1 MAREFRIPYGCA
13 YLAFCLPDIHPVEW
27 IAPRDKPA
35 APDPVQLA
43 RQALENPVGD
53 VRLADFAH
61 ARSAAIAIPDKTRPI
76 PYAALYSLLDVLED
90 MGMTTITLL
99 VAAGAHAPMT
109 PDEFDSILPGDILA
123 QYPVISHDC
132 DARDLVYRGETS
144 RGTPVWVNDDWISA
158 NLRIVIG
165 NIEPH
170 QFMGFSGGVKGAA
183 IGLAGRATI
192 NRNHTM
198 MSDPRAALGR
208 YDDNPARQDVEE
220 IGRLIGVHFALNT
233 ILNREKQIV
242 HVLAG
247 EPVAVMQAG
256 IPLVRDLVEIPVS
269 APCDLVITSP
279 GGHPKDINLY
289 QAQKALAHAA
299 RITKPGGT
307 VILVAACA
315 EGSGSQRYESW
326 LAGMT
331 TQEEVLERFAREEFR
346 LGPHKAFLI
355 ARDALRVRVL
365 VVSEMPAEQ
374 VRRLLLTPAANLDD
388 ALKHALADLPPGA
401 RIGILP
407 AANATV
413 PVLCRIN

>member
-1 MAREFRIPYGCA
+1 
-13 YLAFCLPDIHPVEW
+13 
-27 IAPRDKPA
+27 
-35 APDPVQLA
+35 
-43 RQALENPVGD
+43 
-53 VRLADFAH
+53 
-61 ARSAAIAIPDKTRPI
+61 
-76 PYAALYSLLDVLED
+76 
-90 MGMTTITLL
+90 
-99 VAAGAHAPMT
+99 
-109 PDEFDSILPGDILA
+109 
-123 QYPVISHDC
+123 
-132 DARDLVYRGETS
+132 
-144 RGTPVWVNDDWISA
+144 
-158 NLRIVIG
+158 
-165 NIEPH
+165 
-170 QFMGFSGGVKGAA
+170 
-183 IGLAGRATI
+183 
-192 NRNHTM
+192 
-198 MSDPRAALGR
+198 
-208 YDDNPARQDVEE
+208 
-220 IGRLIGVHFALNT
+220 
-233 ILNREKQIV
+233 
-242 HVLAG
+242 
-247 EPVAVMQAG
+247 
-256 IPLVRDLVEIPVS
+256 VS